1 MNAFTTGCAAVVLAC
16 TALAASAQDAA
27 LSPQYASCMDKS
39 GGVTMNMIDCIVAE
53 TSRQDA
59 RLNRV
64 YKKAMGTLESPERKK
79 QLQTAQR
86 AWIKFRDA
94 NCDFYYDP
102 DGGSMARVSAN
113 QCMLT
118 STANRAQEIE
128 RFNLD

>member
-1 MNAFTTGCAAVVLAC
+1 MKTFTTCCAAVALAC
-16 TALAASAQDAA
+16 TALTASAQDAA
-27 LSPQYASCMDKS
+27 LSPQFASCMDKS
-39 GGVTMNMIDCIVAE
+39 GGITIGMIECIVAE

-59 RLNRV
+59 RLNRA
-64 YKKAMGTLESPERKK
+64 YKAAMGALESPERKK

-94 NCDFYYDP
+94 NCAYYYDP

>member
-1 MNAFTTGCAAVVLAC
+1 MKTFTTCCTAVVLAC
-16 TALAASAQDAA
+16 ASLTASAQDAA
-27 LSPQYASCMDKS
+27 LSPQFASCMDKS
-39 GGVTMNMIDCIVAE
+39 GGITIGMIECIGAE

-64 YKKAMGTLESPERKK
+64 YKKAMGELESPERKK

-94 NCDFYYDP
+94 NCAYYYDP

-128 RFNLD
+128 RLSLE

>member
-1 MNAFTTGCAAVVLAC
+1 MKTFTACCAAVALAC
-16 TALAASAQDAA
+16 TALTASAQDAA
-27 LSPQYASCMDKS
+27 LSPQFASCMDKS
-39 GGVTMNMIDCIVAE
+39 GGITIGMIECIVAE
-53 TSRQDA
+53 TTRQDA
-59 RLNRV
+59 RLNRA
-64 YKKAMGTLESPERKK
+64 YKAAMGALESPERKK

-94 NCDFYYDP
+94 NCAYYYDP

-128 RFNLD
+128 RFSLD

>member
-1 MNAFTTGCAAVVLAC
+1 MKTFTTYCAAVALAC
-16 TALAASAQDAA
+16 TALTASAQDAA
-27 LSPQYASCMDKS
+27 LSPQFASCMDKS
-39 GGVTMNMIDCIVAE
+39 GGITIGMIECIVAE
-53 TSRQDA
+53 TTRQDA
-59 RLNRV
+59 RLNRA
-64 YKKAMGTLESPERKK
+64 YKAAMGALESPERKK

-94 NCDFYYDP
+94 NCAYYYDP

-128 RFNLD
+128 RFSLD

>member
-1 MNAFTTGCAAVVLAC
+1 MRLGITIG
-16 TALAASAQDAA
+16 
-27 LSPQYASCMDKS
+27 
-39 GGVTMNMIDCIVAE
+39 MIECIVAE

-64 YKKAMGTLESPERKK
+64 YKKAMGALESPERKK

-128 RFNLD
+128 RLSLD

>member
-1 MNAFTTGCAAVVLAC
+1 MNTLATGCAAVVLAC
-16 TALAASAQDAA
+16 TALTASAQDAA
-27 LSPQYASCMDKS
+27 LSPQYASCIDKS
-39 GGVTMNMIDCIVAE
+39 GGVTMGMIDCIVTE

-64 YKKAMGTLESPERKK
+64 YKKAMGALESPERKK

-113 QCMLT
+113 QCVLT

>member
-1 MNAFTTGCAAVVLAC
+1 MNAITTYCTAVVLAC
-16 TALAASAQDAA
+16 ASLTASAQDAA
-27 LSPQYASCMDKS
+27 LSPQYATCMDQS
-39 GGVTMNMIDCIVAE
+39 GGVTVGMIDCTTAE

-59 RLNRV
+59 RLNRA
-64 YKKAMGTLESPERKK
+64 YKTAMAAQSPERRK

-94 NCDFYYDP
+94 NCDFYNDP

-128 RFNLD
+128 KFSLE

>member
-1 MNAFTTGCAAVVLAC
+1 MNAITTGCTAVVLAC
-16 TALAASAQDAA
+16 AWLTASAQDAA
-27 LSPQYASCMDKS
+27 LSPQYATCMEKA
-39 GGVTMNMIDCIVAE
+39 GGVTVGMIDCTTAE

-59 RLNRV
+59 RLNRA
-64 YKKAMGTLESPERKK
+64 YQAAMAAQPPERKK

-94 NCDFYYDP
+94 NCDFYNDP
-102 DGGSMARVSAN
+102 DGGSLARVGAN

-128 RFNLD
+128 KFGQE

>member
-1 MNAFTTGCAAVVLAC
+1 MKTFTTCCASLVLAC
-16 TALAASAQDAA
+16 TALTASAQDAA
-27 LSPQYASCMDKS
+27 LSPQFTSCMDKS
-39 GGVTMNMIDCIVAE
+39 GGITIGMIECIGAE

-64 YKKAMGTLESPERKK
+64 YKKAMGELESPERKK

-94 NCDFYYDP
+94 NCAYYYDP

-128 RFNLD
+128 RLSLE

>member
-1 MNAFTTGCAAVVLAC
+1 MKTFTTCCAAVALAC
-16 TALAASAQDAA
+16 TALTASAQDAA
-27 LSPQYASCMDKS
+27 LSPQFASCMDKS
-39 GGVTMNMIDCIVAE
+39 GGITIGMIECIGAE
-53 TSRQDA
+53 TTRQDA
-59 RLNRV
+59 RLNRA
-64 YKKAMGTLESPERKK
+64 YKAAMAAQSPERKK

-94 NCDFYYDP
+94 NCAYYYDP

-128 RFNLD
+128 RLSLD

>member
-1 MNAFTTGCAAVVLAC
+1 MKTFTTGCVAVALAC

-27 LSPQYASCMDKS
+27 LSPQFASCMDKS
-39 GGVTMNMIDCIVAE
+39 GGVTMDMIDCIVAE

-64 YKKAMGTLESPERKK
+64 YKAAMGSLSAERKK

-113 QCMLT
+113 ACVLT